1 MEPGFIVL
9 GLIVGALVGMTGV
22 GAGSLVTPALV
33 FSGVPPAIAV
43 GTDLAYAAL
52 TKTAGAA
59 VHRARGSL
67 DLGIALTAIVLLV
80 GRPRLAAVAARY
92 EERIAPLRGPLT
104 VAAGALIGVLV
115 ALSSVGA
122 GALAAAVMVMLH
134 PSLPAARIAGTDI
147 AHAVP
152 LTLAAA
158 LGHVWLGT
166 VDYLLAAS
174 LLAGSVPGIVV
185 GSLAAGRL
193 PEALVRR
200 LLAAALLYAGSRL
213 AAASF

>member
-1 MEPGFIVL
+1 
-9 GLIVGALVGMTGV
+9 
-22 GAGSLVTPALV
+22 
-33 FSGVPPAIAV
+33 
-43 GTDLAYAAL
+43 
-52 TKTAGAA
+52 
-59 VHRARGSL
+59 
-67 DLGIALTAIVLLV
+67 
-80 GRPRLAAVAARY
+80 
-92 EERIAPLRGPLT
+92 
-104 VAAGALIGVLV
+104 
-115 ALSSVGA
+115 
-122 GALAAAVMVMLH
+122 MVMLH
-134 PSLPAARIAGTDI
+134 PSMPAARIAGTDI

-213 AAASF
+213 AVASF